1 MCKHTNTTFRNERK
15 KESAYFKN
23 KPNVVT
29 QVHWLVVVMH
39 NNRSNIDVDLF
50 GNGKCK
56 EKNERDKSGRKRM
69 TTSEIVKKTACIMIK
84 NTNIREKKNKNNKQI
99 SKRSIKWLRVH
110 KWSGVWFGLRLVCC
124 KFIWPFKSTVIY
136 A

>member
-1 MCKHTNTTFRNERK
+1 MRGK

-23 KPNVVT
+23 NPNVVT

-69 TTSEIVKKTACIMIK
+69 TTSEIVKKCIMIK

-110 KWSGVWFGLRLVCC
+110 KWSGVEYG
-124 KFIWPFKSTVIY
+124 SAYDSY
-136 A
+136 AVNLYDHSRVPLFTRKIQNS